1 MSEKTVRV
9 MVFVLKEDAWSEGQ
23 HEWHSYPDGTVL
35 MGRPSIGFHMESGTT
50 HRQLHAN
57 PLIKFKELRDVPAI

>member
-1 MSEKTVRV
+1 MARRTTRV
-9 MVFVLKEDAWSEGQ
+9 ALVP
-23 HEWHSYPDGTVL
+23 PDGTVL
-35 MGRPSIGFHMESGTT
+35 MGRPSIGFHMEAGTT